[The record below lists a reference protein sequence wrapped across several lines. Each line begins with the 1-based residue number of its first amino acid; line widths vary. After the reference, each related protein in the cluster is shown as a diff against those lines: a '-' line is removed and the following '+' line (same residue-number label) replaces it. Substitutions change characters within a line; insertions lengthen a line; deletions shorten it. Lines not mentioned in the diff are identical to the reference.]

1 MSVEPRSASSAAAT
15 PSDNLDKSRLLQGIF
30 KPAGVAVVG
39 ASANPDKIG
48 YQILN
53 NIICGGYAG
62 KIYPINPKEKTILD
76 HPAFPSVSDIPG
88 VVDFAVIAVPA
99 PMVLKTLEDC
109 AKKNIKSVIVITSG
123 FGEVGKTE
131 EERQLKQFADEHQ
144 IALLGPN
151 TLGVVY
157 TPSKLNASFGPKDI
171 LSGRIAF
178 ISQSGALAI
187 SLMGWTMMEKIGL
200 ASLISLGNK
209 ADIEEKEL
217 IEYFNQDENVDTIVI
232 YMEGIKDGRK
242 FLKTRVEKPVI
253 VLKVGR
259 SQRGAKAAASH
270 TGSLSGADRI
280 YDAAFAQLGILRANT
295 FTEAFDWSRGLS
307 LPQPKGEQT
316 LIITNG
322 GGIGVSA
329 TDECEKQGIELLEDP
344 AWLEEN
350 FRQTMPDFGSTKN
363 PIDITGQGH
372 GQQYRK
378 ATQIALD
385 ADRIKNLII
394 LYCETAVTDPM
405 EIAKS
410 IEAQY
415 AESGRQKPLV
425 VAMVGGERSRAALHY
440 LNEKHVPAFSA
451 VDEAISAL
459 KVLFTWKEIAQRPKD
474 QPDIQPPPAE
484 ALAIIEKAR
493 EERREILM
501 EQEARQVLELCGVP
515 TPKWGFAEDLGQALK
530 QAEGMYPLA
539 MKIASVDIVH
549 KSDVGGVE
557 VNIKNAEELEQKYKA
572 MMERIAR
579 KVPTARIAGVNL
591 IQMVKGLECIIGMSR
606 DPQFGPV
613 VMFGLGGVFV
623 EALKDVSFR
632 IVPFGKIE
640 AARLIQD
647 IQARKI
653 LDGFRGMKAHQPS
666 IIRTL
671 CAVQRLADHVKEI
684 DINPLMTDSN
694 GSYAVDARIIL

>member
-1 MSVEPRSASSAAAT
+1 MSVESHSASSMA
-15 PSDNLDKSRLLQGIF
+15 SSMDKSPLLQGVF
-30 KPAGVAVVG
+30 NPAGVAVVG

-48 YQILN
+48 YQILH
-53 NIICGGYAG
+53 NIIAGGFAG
-62 KIYPINPKEKTILD
+62 QIYPINPKEKSILD
-76 HPAFPSVSDIPG
+76 HPAYPSVADIPG

-99 PMVLKTLEDC
+99 PFVLRTLEDC
-109 AKKNIKSVIVITSG
+109 AKKNIKSAIIITSG
-123 FGEVGKTE
+123 FGEVGKIE
-131 EERQLKQFADEHQ
+131 EEKQLKKFADGHRL
-144 IALLGPN
+144 ALLGPN

-157 TPSKLNASFGPKDI
+157 TPSKLNASFGPRDI
-171 LSGRIAF
+171 LPGKIAF

-217 IEYFNQDENVDTIVI
+217 IEYFNHDENVETIVI
-232 YMEGIKDGRK
+232 YMEGINDGRK
-242 FLKTRVEKPVI
+242 FLRTRIEKPVI

-280 YDAAFAQLGILRANT
+280 YDAAFKQMGILRADT
-295 FTEAFDWSRGLS
+295 FTQAFDWSRGLS
-307 LPQPKGEQT
+307 LPQPRGEET

-329 TDECEKQGIELLEDP
+329 TDECERQGIKLFEDP
-344 AWLEEN
+344 AWLEER
-350 FRQTMPDFGSTKN
+350 FRPTMPAFGSTKN

-372 GQQYRK
+372 GQQYQL
-378 ATQIALD
+378 ATQVALE
-385 ADRIKNLII
+385 AEKINNLII

-405 EIAKS
+405 EIARS

-415 AESGRQKPLV
+415 SGSGRKKPLV

-459 KVLFTWKEIAQRPKD
+459 KVLFTWQEIAQRPKD
-474 QPDIQPPPAE
+474 YPVIEPPPQGAI
-484 ALAIIEKAR
+484 AIIEKAR
-493 EERREILM
+493 REKREILM
-501 EQEARQVLELCGVP
+501 EHEARQVLELCGVP
-515 TPKWGFAEDLGQALK
+515 TPKWGFAEGQDLEQALQK
-530 QAEGMYPLA
+530 AEGLYPLA
-539 MKIASVDIVH
+539 MKIASQDIVH
-549 KSDVGGVE
+549 KSDVGGVA
-557 VNIKNAEELEQKYKA
+557 VNIKDPQEFKQQYAA
-572 MMERIAR
+572 MLSRISEAC
-579 KVPTARIAGVNL
+579 PQARIAGVNL

-632 IVPFGKIE
+632 IVPFGEIE
-640 AARLIQD
+640 AGRLIQD

-653 LDGFRGMKAHQPS
+653 LDGFRGMQAHQPS

-684 DINPLMTDSN
+684 DINPLMTDTH
-694 GSYAVDARIIL
+694 GSFAVDARIVL